1 MSKQPTKRRSLVQLV
16 VLLLRR
22 SNKEG
27 KIFNFGLV
35 LSPSRV
41 ALHLFF
47 IKKIIFS
54 GIWKRRGAREIL
66 GGRAEEEGVR
76 AGGRANLT

>member
-47 IKKIIFS
+47 IKKKIFFPAS
-54 GIWKRRGAREIL
+54 GSAAGHERSWEDGRRKRGC
-66 GGRAEEEGVR
+66 GR
-76 AGGRANLT
+76 AGGRI